1 MLTAQGCFLKG
12 KNPQFKISTQIDSYK
27 VKWKINASGKQRSH
41 HLGWTL
47 TLISSASPSFCPLST
62 FLFSPCLCPSSYLRL
77 LFLTVCLRVSISHFK
92 FSAEF
97 QPRESSMT
105 LVKSFFRFVLQFS
118 SLHDRKYNYSLQR
131 DSKHSKTSDG
141 QSHPLSGFGAWRVGK
156 D

>member
-1 MLTAQGCFLKG
+1 
-12 KNPQFKISTQIDSYK
+12 
-27 VKWKINASGKQRSH
+27 
-41 HLGWTL
+41 
-47 TLISSASPSFCPLST
+47 
-62 FLFSPCLCPSSYLRL
+62 
-77 LFLTVCLRVSISHFK
+77 
-92 FSAEF
+92 
-97 QPRESSMT
+97 MT